1 MSDSPSDPSDSPTD
15 APTPNPA
22 PVADVGSPSP
32 LPGCIIL
39 ITVILVFGSLLT
51 WFAFSF
57 RAQSEAIATFT
68 VESAVET
75 PRFEPSREQ
84 IESADAKL
92 TKLAA
97 AADAGEMTRLLFTAE
112 DLNTL
117 IATRELLADFRG
129 QTFVRS
135 ISAEGIEAEMTQSI
149 RTGFLNKGSRYLH
162 GTFWLKPGI
171 AGGTVV
177 FAVADIKVPGREVP
191 QGFVTNYP
199 AFMKIDPKLAPFDR
213 VLPKLGKVYVEG
225 AAVVVETKAAE
236 SNR

>member
-1 MSDSPSDPSDSPTD
+1 MSDPSDSSPEN
-15 APTPNPA
+15 PSSTPA
-22 PVADVGSPSP
+22 SGAGGSSP

-39 ITVILVFGSLLT
+39 ITVIVVFGALGT
-51 WFAFSF
+51 WFVFAF

-68 VESAVET
+68 IEAAVET
-75 PRFEPSREQ
+75 PRFEPTAAQVEV
-84 IESADAKL
+84 AG
-92 TKLAA
+92 TKLEKLEAA
-97 AADAGEMTRLLFTAE
+97 AGAGEMVRLLFTAE

-117 IATRELLADFRG
+117 IATRDLLADFRG
-129 QTFVRS
+129 QTYVRS
-135 ISAEGIEAEMTQSI
+135 ISNEGIEAEMTQPI
-149 RTGFLNKGSRYLH
+149 RTGFLSKGTRYLH

-177 FAVADIKVPGREVP
+177 FAVADIEVPGREVP

-236 SNR
+236 TEP